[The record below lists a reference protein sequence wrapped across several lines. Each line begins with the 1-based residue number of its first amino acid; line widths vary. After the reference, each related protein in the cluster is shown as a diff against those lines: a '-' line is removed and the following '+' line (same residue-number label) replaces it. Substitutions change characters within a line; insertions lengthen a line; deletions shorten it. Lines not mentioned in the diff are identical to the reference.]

1 MALQE
6 VNYRQAQITGGF
18 WKNRQDINRK
28 VTAKAVYDR
37 FSDTHRFEALKCCPD
52 GHEDWHTHHFW
63 DSDVAK
69 WLEGAAYLLP
79 DKELEEKI
87 EAAIDDLIANQT
99 EDGYMNSYFAVTAEE
114 ERFTN
119 RDRHELYCAGHLME
133 AACAY
138 YEATG
143 KDRFLKAVCR
153 YADLIEKVFKID
165 DSAPYVT
172 GGHPEVELALV
183 RLYQTTG
190 EKRYLD
196 LARFFLDQRGNND
209 KDGPLTSWTKI
220 MYDMSH
226 MPLKQQRTPEGHAVR
241 AMYLACGM
249 ADIALLDK
257 DEEYLTAA
265 QAIFKNATQKR
276 MYITGAM
283 GSIFEGEAFS
293 MDYDLPNMRAYA
305 ETCAALS
312 MIFFAR
318 RLLRIKADN
327 RYGDAI
333 ERVLYNGGLSG
344 VSLDGRSFF
353 YINPLETDPKFHEPN
368 RSTTKVIKRAILERV
383 EVFKCSCCPPNIFRV
398 IASMSDLLYGYE
410 DDTLYVHQFAESEA
424 EVEGATINQ
433 RTAYPVEGSVQLQI
447 AGNRFK
453 TVAIRIPGWCR
464 SFKLSQPYSLKD
476 GYAYVQLPTDGRV
489 DVEFDLKPV
498 YMETGAYVPEDAN
511 KACLMRG
518 PVVYCVE
525 GVDNGENLRSFTL
538 LPEKPVE
545 VCDAE
550 QFGVPVLKTTA
561 LYKEATE
568 ALYRPLGAA
577 RAEKELTFIPYF
589 AFANRGQT
597 EMLVWMNYKL

>member
-1 MALQE
+1 MAIQE
-6 VNYRQAQITGGF
+6 LNYRQSKITGGF
-18 WKNRQDINRK
+18 WKTRQDINLR

-37 FSDTHRFEALKCCPD
+37 FTDTHRFEALKCKPEGHPD
-52 GHEDWHTHHFW
+52 WKTHIFW

-79 DKELEEKI
+79 DGELEEKI
-87 EAAIDDLIANQT
+87 EAAIDDLLANQR
-99 EDGYMNSYFAVTAEE
+99 EDGYINSFYNIPQEE
-114 ERFTN
+114 PRFSN

-143 KDRFLKAVCR
+143 KDRFLKAMCR
-153 YADLIEKVFKID
+153 YADLIEKVFKIEN
-165 DSAPYVT
+165 SAAFTT

-183 RLYQTTG
+183 RLYKATG
-190 EKRYLD
+190 EKRYLE
-196 LARFFLDQRGNND
+196 LARYFLEQRGNNE
-209 KDGPLTSWTKI
+209 KDTPLNEWTKR

-226 MPLKQQRTPEGHAVR
+226 MPLKAQRMPEGHAVR
-241 AMYLACGM
+241 AMYLASGM
-249 ADIALLDK
+249 ADIALLYNDQ
-257 DEEYLTAA
+257 EYLTAA
-265 QAIFKNATQKR
+265 EAMFRNATEKR

-353 YINPLETDPKFHEPN
+353 YINPLENNPQFHEPN
-368 RSTTKVIKRAILERV
+368 RATSKVIKRSILQRV

-410 DDTLYVHQFAESEA
+410 EDTLYVHQFANSEA
-424 EVEGATINQ
+424 ELEGCKITQKTN
-433 RTAYPVEGSVQLQI
+433 YPTDGMVSLSISGD
-447 AGNRFK
+447 RFK
-453 TVAIRIPGWCR
+453 TVAVRIPGWCQNVR
-464 SFKLSQPYSLKD
+464 FSERYTVKD
-476 GYAYVQLPTDGRV
+476 GYAYMTVPASGQIDF
-489 DVEFDLKPV
+489 EFEMKPV
-498 YMETGAYVPEDAN
+498 YMEPGAFIPEDAG
-511 KACLMRG
+511 KAALMRG
-518 PVVYCVE
+518 PVVYCIE
-525 GVDNGENLRSFTL
+525 GVDNGSYLRNFTL
-538 LPEKPVE
+538 LPQKDIQVIPSE
-545 VCDAE
+545 
-550 QFGVPVLKTTA
+550 FGVPVLKTTA
-561 LYKEATE
+561 LYKEPTA
-568 ALYRPLGAA
+568 ALYQPIGTPKT
-577 RAEKELTFIPYF
+577 EKPLTFIPYF
-589 AFANRGQT
+589 AFANRGET
-597 EMLVWMNYKL
+597 EMLVWIDY

>member
-6 VNYRQAQITGGF
+6 LNYRQARITGGF
-18 WKNRQDINRK
+18 WKNRQDINRQ

-37 FSDTHRFEALKCCPD
+37 FTETHRFEALKCRPD
-52 GHEDWHTHHFW
+52 GHKDWKTHHFW

-69 WLEGAAYLLP
+69 WIEGAAYLLP
-79 DKELEEKI
+79 DEELEHKC
-87 EAAIDDLIANQT
+87 EAAIDDLLANQT
-99 EDGYMNSYFAVTAEE
+99 PDGYMNSYFAVTPTEQ
-114 ERFTN
+114 RFTN

-143 KDRFLKAVCR
+143 KDRFLKAMCR

-165 DSAPYVT
+165 GSAPYVT

-183 RLYQTTG
+183 RLYQITG

-209 KDGPLTSWTKI
+209 KDGPLTDWTKM

-249 ADIALLDK
+249 ADLALIDG
-257 DEEYLTAA
+257 DQAYLTAA
-265 QAIFKNATQKR
+265 EAIFKNATEKR

-283 GSIFEGEAFS
+283 GSIFEGEAFT

-318 RLLRIKADN
+318 RLLRIKTDN
-327 RYGDAI
+327 RYSDAI

-353 YINPLETDPKFHEPN
+353 YINPLEMDPKFHEPN
-368 RSTTKVIKRAILERV
+368 QATTKVIKRAILERV

-398 IASMSDLLYGYE
+398 IASMSDLLYGFE
-410 DDTLYVHQFAESEA
+410 QNTLFVHQFAESEA
-424 EVEGATINQ
+424 EVEGVKICQ
-433 RTAYPVEGSVQLQI
+433 RTAYPVDGAVELQI
-447 AGNRFK
+447 TGSRFK
-453 TVAIRIPGWCR
+453 TVAIRVPGWCR
-464 SFKLSQPYSLKD
+464 SFNLSQPYTIKD
-476 GYAYVQLPTDGRV
+476 GYAYMGLPSNGRITA
-489 DVEFDLKPV
+489 EFAMEPV
-498 YMETGAYVPEDAN
+498 YMEPGAYVPEDAN
-511 KACLMRG
+511 KAALMRG
-518 PVVYCVE
+518 PIVYCVE
-525 GVDNGENLRSFTL
+525 GVDNGEALRSFTL
-538 LPEKPVE
+538 LPEEPID
-545 VCDAE
+545 VCPSE
-550 QFGVPVLKTTA
+550 QFGVPVLKTKA
-561 LYKEATE
+561 LYKEPTE
-568 ALYRPLGAA
+568 ALYQPLGAK
-577 RAEKELTFIPYF
+577 RTEKPLTFIPYF
-589 AFANRGQT
+589 AFANRGPT
-597 EMLVWMNYKL
+597 EMLVWMNYKM

>member
-1 MALQE
+1 MALSE
-6 VNYRQAQITGGF
+6 VSYSQSRITGGF
-18 WKNRQDINRK
+18 WKNRQDINRE

-37 FSDTHRFEALKCCPD
+37 FTDTHRFEALKCQPRE
-52 GHEDWHTHHFW
+52 GWRTHHFW

-79 DKELEEKI
+79 NKELEEQI
-87 EAAIDDLIANQT
+87 EAAIGDLISNQT
-99 EDGYMNSYFAVTAEE
+99 EDGYMNSYFSVTPEE

-143 KDRFLKAVCR
+143 KDRFLKAMCK

-165 DSAPYVT
+165 GSAPYVT

-183 RLYQTTG
+183 RLYRTTG

-196 LARFFLDQRGNND
+196 LARFFLDQHGNND
-209 KDGPLTSWTKI
+209 KDEAVTTWAKK

-226 MPLKQQRTPEGHAVR
+226 MPLKQQRQPEGHAVR
-241 AMYLACGM
+241 AMYLASGM
-249 ADIALLDK
+249 ADIALMNEDQ
-257 DEEYLTAA
+257 EYLEAA
-265 QAIFKNATQKR
+265 EAIFKSATEKR

-283 GSIFEGEAFS
+283 GSIFEGEAFTI
-293 MDYDLPNMRAYA
+293 DYDLPNMRAYA

-318 RLLRIKADN
+318 RLLRIKADS

-353 YINPLETDPKFHEPN
+353 YINPLEIDPKFHEPN
-368 RSTTKVIKRAILERV
+368 VSTNKVIKRSILERV

-398 IASMSDLLYGYE
+398 IASMSDLLYAHEG
-410 DDTLYVHQFAESEA
+410 DTLFVHQFAQSEA
-424 EVEGATINQ
+424 EVDGKKVRQQTN
-433 RTAYPVEGSVQLQI
+433 YPLDGTVELDVQ
-447 AGNRFK
+447 GFK
-453 TVAIRIPGWCR
+453 TVAVRIPGWCS
-464 SFKLSQPYSLKD
+464 SFTLTAPYTLKD
-476 GYAYVQLPTDGRV
+476 GYAYAEVPATGKLTV
-489 DVEFDLKPV
+489 TFDMTPV
-498 YMETGAYVPEDAN
+498 YMEPGAYVPEDAG

-518 PVVYCVE
+518 PVVYCAE
-525 GVDNGENLRSFTL
+525 GVDNGDNLRSFIL

-545 VCDAE
+545 VIPSE
-550 QFGVPVLKTTA
+550 QFGLPVLKTTA
-561 LYKEATE
+561 LYKAPTA
-568 ALYRPLGAA
+568 ALYQPIGAVKS
-577 RAEKELTFIPYF
+577 EKELTLIPYY
-589 AFANRGQT
+589 AFANRGVT
-597 EMLVWMNYKL
+597 EMLVWFNYKL

>member
-1 MALQE
+1 MAISE
-6 VNYRQAQITGGF
+6 VSYRQSRITGGF
-18 WKNRQDINRK
+18 WKNRQDINRA
-28 VTAKAVYDR
+28 VTAAAVYDR
-37 FSDTHRFEALKCCPD
+37 FTDTHRFEALKCHPN
-52 GHEDWHTHHFW
+52 GHDEWHTHFFW

-79 DKELEEKI
+79 NKELEDKI

-99 EDGYMNSYFAVTAEE
+99 EDGYMNSYFSVTAEE

-153 YADLIEKVFKID
+153 YADLIEKVFKLD
-165 DSAPYVT
+165 GSAPYVT

-183 RLYQTTG
+183 RLYHTTG

-196 LARFFLDQRGNND
+196 LARFFLDQHGNND
-209 KDGPLTSWTKI
+209 KDGPLNAWTKI

-226 MPLKQQRTPEGHAVR
+226 IPLKQQRQPEGHAVR
-241 AMYLACGM
+241 AMYLASGM
-249 ADIALLDK
+249 ADIALLDN
-257 DEEYLTAA
+257 DPEYLEAA
-265 QAIFKNATQKR
+265 EAIFQSATEKR

-283 GSIFEGEAFS
+283 GSIFEGEAFTI
-293 MDYDLPNMRAYA
+293 DYDLPNMRAYA

-353 YINPLETDPKFHEPN
+353 YINPLEIDPKFHEPN
-368 RSTTKVIKRAILERV
+368 VATSKVIKRAILERV

-410 DDTLYVHQFAESEA
+410 QDTLYVHQFAESNA
-424 EVEGATINQ
+424 EVDGKKVTQKTNYPLDGA
-433 RTAYPVEGSVQLQI
+433 VELNIQG
-447 AGNRFK
+447 FK
-453 TVAIRIPGWCR
+453 TVAIRIPGWCQR
-464 SFKLSQPYSLKD
+464 FELSTAYTLKD
-476 GYAYVQLPTDGRV
+476 GYAYAQIPANGKLTVHF
-489 DVEFDLKPV
+489 EIKPV
-498 YMETGAYVPEDAN
+498 YMEPGAYVPEDAG
-511 KACLMRG
+511 KACLLRG
-518 PVVYCVE
+518 PVVYCAE
-525 GVDNGENLRSFTL
+525 AVDNGENLRSFTL
-538 LPEKPVE
+538 LPQKPVE
-545 VCDAE
+545 VLPSE
-550 QFGVPVLKTTA
+550 QFGLPILKTTA

-568 ALYRPLGAA
+568 KLYQPLGAA
-577 RAEKELTFIPYF
+577 RTEKELTFIPYY
-589 AFANRGQT
+589 AFANRGIT
-597 EMLVWMNYKL
+597 EMLVWFNYKL